1 MTSDISAALPGAVT
15 ADAGKSGAE
24 LFAERTA
31 RLADAYALRR
41 PDRVPLVMP
50 ASYFLAGWGGVSN
63 QRLVEDGDVRQR
75 ILEEAALHFQP
86 DSIIGVFNDPRAP
99 LALGDRM
106 TKFPGHGQSENG
118 PFQFVEHEFMTADDY
133 GPFLKDPA
141 DWSVRVYLPR
151 AFARLEGLAAL
162 PPLGMA
168 AFGTYNLFNLGGF
181 TKPPIADALRALADA
196 VEGQAASDAWNAASA
211 GRLAELGFAQP
222 PLVGSLIEAPF
233 DFMSD
238 TLRGMRGVMTDMLRH
253 PDLLLEA
260 EQRVLDI
267 QLEHAVAFAKATG
280 LRFAFI
286 PLHRG
291 SDGFMSIAQFERF
304 YWPQLLA
311 MQLRLIDAGITPVCF
326 YEGVWNKRLGYIA
339 DLPRGKTIGWFQR
352 SDIFQVKEVAGKTLC
367 IMGGMPNTLLQAGT
381 VEEVRMRTREVCQ
394 RVGAGGGFI
403 MCTGIGEMEGC
414 RPDLVEAWVQATRE
428 FGAV

>member
-1 MTSDISAALPGAVT
+1 MKTSDISTTAPGVAAY
-15 ADAGKSGAE
+15 DGKSPAQV
-24 LFAERTA
+24 LAERTK
-31 RLADAYALRR
+31 RFDDAFALRR
-41 PDRVPLVMP
+41 PDRVPLIMP

-63 QRLVEDGDVRQR
+63 QRLAEDDDTRQR

-86 DSIIGVFNDPRAP
+86 DAIIGVFNDPRAP

-118 PFQFVEHEFMTADDY
+118 PFQFVEHEFMTPADY

-141 DWSVRVYLPR
+141 DWSIRVYLPR
-151 AFARLEGLAAL
+151 AFAKLEGLAAL

-168 AFGTYNLFNLGGF
+168 AFGTYNLFSLGGL
-181 TKPPIADALRALADA
+181 TKPPVADALRALLAA
-196 VEGQAASDAWNAASA
+196 AEGQAACDAWNAASTR
-211 GRLAELGFAQP
+211 RLAELGFPQP

-238 TLRGMRGVMTDMLRH
+238 TLRGMRGVMTDMLRR
-253 PDLLLEA
+253 PEQLLEA

-267 QLEHAVAFAKATG
+267 QLDHAIAFASASG
-280 LRFAFI
+280 LRNAFI

-304 YWPQLLA
+304 YWPQLLD

-326 YEGVWNKRLGYIA
+326 YEGVWNKRLDYIA

-352 SDIFQVKEVAGKTLC
+352 SDIFAVKEVAGKALC

-381 VEEVRMRTREVCQ
+381 HEAVRERTRELCE
-394 RVGAGGGFI
+394 RVGAGGGFV
-403 MCTGIGEMEGC
+403 MATSIGEMEGC
-414 RPDLVEAWVQATRE
+414 RADLVETWIGATRE

>member
-1 MTSDISAALPGAVT
+1 MTSGIAATPGLAT
-15 ADAGKSGAE
+15 DAGKSPE
-24 LFAERTA
+24 RLLAERTA
-31 RLADAYALRR
+31 RLEDAFALRK
-41 PDRVPLVMP
+41 PDRVPIIMP

-63 QRLVEDGDVRQR
+63 QRLAEDDDIRQR
-75 ILEEAALHFQP
+75 ILEDAALHFQP

-118 PFQFVEHEFMTADDY
+118 PFQFVEHEFMTPEDY

-141 DWSVRVYLPR
+141 DWSIRVYLPR
-151 AFARLEGLAAL
+151 AFAKLEGLAAL

-168 AFGTYNLFNLGGF
+168 AFGTYNLMNLGGF
-181 TKPPIADALRALADA
+181 RKPAIADALRALLAA
-196 VEGQAASDAWNAASA
+196 AEGQAAADAWNAASA
-211 GRLAELGFAQP
+211 ERLAELGFPQP

-238 TLRGMRGVMTDMLRH
+238 TLRGMRGVMTDMLRR
-253 PDLLLEA
+253 PELLLEA

-267 QLEHAVAFAKATG
+267 QLEHAIAFNRATG
-280 LRFAFI
+280 LRSAFI

-304 YWPQLLA
+304 YWPQLRE

-326 YEGVWNKRLGYIA
+326 YEGVWNKRLDYIA

-352 SDIFQVKEVAGKTLC
+352 SDIFAVKEVAGKTLC

-381 VEEVRMRTREVCQ
+381 PEEVRDRTREVCQ
-394 RVGAGGGFI
+394 RVGAGGGFV
-403 MCTGIGEMEGC
+403 MATGIGEMEGC
-414 RPDLVEAWVQATRE
+414 RPDLVETWVQATRE

>member
-1 MTSDISAALPGAVT
+1 MTSQIAATPGAA
-15 ADAGKSGAE
+15 ADAGKSAKE

-31 RLADAYALRR
+31 RLEDAYALRR
-41 PDRVPLVMP
+41 PDRVPVFMP
-50 ASYFLAGWGGVSN
+50 ASYFLANWGGISN
-63 QRLVEDGDVRQR
+63 QRLGEDDDIRQR

-86 DSIIGVFNDPRAP
+86 DTILGPFNDPRAP

-118 PFQFVEHEFMTADDY
+118 PFQFVEHEFMTPEDY

-151 AFARLEGLAAL
+151 AFAKLEGLAAL

-168 AFGTYNLFNLGGF
+168 AFGTYNLINLGAF
-181 TKPPIADALRALADA
+181 TKPPLADALRALLAA
-196 VEGQAASDAWNAASA
+196 AEGQAACDAWNAASA
-211 GRLAELGFAQP
+211 ERLAELGFPSP
-222 PLVGSLIEAPF
+222 PLVGALIEAPF

-238 TLRGMRGVMTDMLRH
+238 TLRGMRGVMIDMLRR
-253 PDLLLEA
+253 PEQLLEA
-260 EQRVLDI
+260 EQRVLDF
-267 QLEHAVAFAKATG
+267 QLEHAVSFHRATG

-291 SDGFMSIAQFERF
+291 SDGFMSIPQFERF
-304 YWPQLLA
+304 YWPQLRE
-311 MQLRLIDAGITPVCF
+311 MQLRLIEEGIIPVCF
-326 YEGVWNKRLGYIA
+326 YEGVWNKRLQYIA
-339 DLPRGKTIGWFQR
+339 DLPPGKTIGWFQR

-381 VEEVRMRTREVCQ
+381 HEEVRERTREVCQ
-394 RVGAGGGFI
+394 RVGAGGGFV
-403 MCTGIGEMEGC
+403 MATGIGEMEGC
-414 RPDLVEAWVQATRE
+414 RPDLVETWVEATRE